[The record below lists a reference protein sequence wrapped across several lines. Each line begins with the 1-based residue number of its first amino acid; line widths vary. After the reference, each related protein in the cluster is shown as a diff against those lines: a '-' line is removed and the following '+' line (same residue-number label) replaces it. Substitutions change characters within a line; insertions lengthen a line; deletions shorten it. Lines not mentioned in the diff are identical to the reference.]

1 MRNKCPQ
8 ISLITGTASLLLV
21 QTILGFANPLPGS
34 EQLSTQFGI
43 SSVAIA
49 APRYTPRSSQGKAP
63 RRTVGTGSRGC
74 LDLSEAPTVTLTL
87 LVANEVIGYTT
98 AGHPTFFWHL
108 SGPVSVPMEF
118 SLVEPGNPE
127 TIYKQTIANPIAGI
141 NQIQLP
147 ADKPE
152 LVPGKLYKW
161 SVALVC
167 NPERRS
173 ADVIAPAFIQRE
185 LPSPAL
191 AQQLSTATSKIQQSE
206 IFAANSFWYDALAV
220 LAPSP
225 SDPDQQAIVQDRLS
239 LLEQVDLTAIVQQE
253 KQRPSAQVN
262 SQ

>member
-1 MRNKCPQ
+1 MSNKCPQ
-8 ISLITGTASLLLV
+8 VGLIAGTASLLLA

-34 EQLSTQFGI
+34 EQLSTQLGI
-43 SSVAIA
+43 GSAAIA

-74 LDLSEAPTVTLTL
+74 LDLSEAPTGTLTL
-87 LVANEVIGYTT
+87 LVSNESTGYTT
-98 AGHPTFFWHL
+98 SGHPTFFWYL
-108 SGPVSVPMEF
+108 SNPVSVPMEF

-127 TIYKQTIANPIAGI
+127 TVYKQTIANPIAGI

-147 ADKPE
+147 TDKPE

-173 ADVIAPAFIQRE
+173 ADVIAQAFIQRE
-185 LPSPAL
+185 LPSSSL
-191 AQQLSTATSKIQQSE
+191 AEQLSTATSKIQQSE
-206 IFAANSFWYDALAV
+206 IFAANSFWYDSLAAL
-220 LAPSP
+220 SP
-225 SDPDQQAIVQDRLS
+225 ASSDSNQQAIVQDRLS
-239 LLEQVDLTAIVQQE
+239 LLEQVDLTAVVQQE

-262 SQ
+262 NQ